1 MSLLALPEGTL
12 FAQRYQIVRRIAQGG
27 MGAVYEVIHVETERR
42 RALKLMLPSFL
53 QSEEMRR
60 RFRQEARVTARV
72 ESEYIVDVL
81 DAGIDEIT
89 QMPFL
94 VMEFLTGE
102 ELEKRLVRAGRFEPH
117 EVVTYLQQAALA
129 LDKTHKASIVH
140 RDLKPANLFLTERE
154 DGSPRIKIL
163 DFGIAKLVAEGGT
176 GGPATQLLG
185 TPLYMA
191 PEQFQLGRKISPAS
205 DIFALG
211 MIAYTLLVGRAYWQD
226 EVAIANSAY
235 ALIGVV
241 MHGPRELPA
250 IRAARHGVE
259 LPAEF
264 NEWFQQVTA
273 IDPEERFH
281 SASSAVVALGAVF
294 GIQVAQRTPTVT
306 GSGLRPV
313 PVAPPPREP
322 SYPPPIAPAL
332 APPPAPRP
340 VEAISAPREIPVNAP
355 RSMEAPNLPRVIVM
369 NVSRPPEAPM
379 APPVQPP
386 QDPRLGEARPFN
398 PHRQSQPSYSN
409 WSPAGTATPEQTPQL
424 PISSPASMP
433 TGPGVSN
440 TAPVGKRGSNAL
452 IFVAAGLGAAAL
464 ISGIGIA
471 LFRGKG
477 APPPDESPAAAQM
490 LAEPPVQ
497 SAKPPAEE
505 PPPPPI
511 VIPSGTP
518 IADANATT
526 IPTSAPAPSAL
537 PVASNPAPTS
547 DSTIKKPL
555 APKPPAPKPKA
566 PRVPKMTFD

>member
-1 MSLLALPEGTL
+1 MSLLTLPEGTL

-94 VMEFLTGE
+94 VMEYLTGE

-211 MIAYTLLVGRAYWQD
+211 MITYTFLVGRAYWQD
-226 EVAIANSAY
+226 EVSIANSAY

-241 MHGPRELPA
+241 MHGPRELPT

-294 GIQVAQRTPTVT
+294 DIQVTQRTPTVT

-322 SYPPPIAPAL
+322 SYPPPIAPAF
-332 APPPAPRP
+332 AQPAPRP
-340 VEAISAPREIPVNAP
+340 VEAISAPREIPVSAP
-355 RSMEAPNLPRVIVM
+355 RYMEAPSPPRAIAV
-369 NVSRPPEAPM
+369 NVSKPPEAPM

-386 QDPRLGEARPFN
+386 QDPRVGEARPFN
-398 PHRQSQPSYSN
+398 PHRQSQPDRKS
-409 WSPAGTATPEQTPQL
+409 
-424 PISSPASMP
+424 
-433 TGPGVSN
+433 V
-440 TAPVGKRGSNAL
+440 V
-452 IFVAAGLGAAAL
+452 
-464 ISGIGIA
+464 
-471 LFRGKG
+471 
-477 APPPDESPAAAQM
+477 
-490 LAEPPVQ
+490 
-497 SAKPPAEE
+497 
-505 PPPPPI
+505 
-511 VIPSGTP
+511 
-518 IADANATT
+518 
-526 IPTSAPAPSAL
+526 
-537 PVASNPAPTS
+537 
-547 DSTIKKPL
+547 
-555 APKPPAPKPKA
+555 
-566 PRVPKMTFD
+566 